1 MISIAAFGFTGIPT
15 NEKDAKQ
22 FARDLVVLLNGGA
35 ESATLVNKITVRR
48 FGPDEFKSKKTGTY
62 DRWTEPDADHINYPG
77 DMRDFT
83 RAGIVTYTSAQLA
96 TEALKFANATPEPQ
110 MKVVAALTKH
120 LRRADA
126 LF

>member
-35 ESATLVNKITVRR
+35 EAATLVNKINVRR
-48 FGPDEFKSKKTGTY
+48 IGPDEFRSKKAGTY
-62 DRWTEPDADHINYPG
+62 VDASFPAIDH
-77 DMRDFT
+77 
-83 RAGIVTYTSAQLA
+83 TSAQLA

-110 MKVVAALTKH
+110 AKVVAALTKH